1 MSLPSSPGGDASSTI
16 ANDTRHLPNR
26 PPREGVRGVGSHRL
40 DEREEASII
49 YWLIVKHDGLGRRVF
64 TTRLTGSEEVLP
76 IFGHA
81 EEAGEF
87 LRLGKL
93 ENGWRVRGT
102 GVGELVSVLLGLC
115 ANVRRVALDP
125 MPETDADAGILASF
139 VSMGRENFMEF
150 LSSNL
155 RLEK

>member
-16 ANDTRHLPNR
+16 ANDTKHLPNR
-26 PPREGVRGVGSHRL
+26 PPREGVRGVGAHRL

-102 GVGELVSVLLGLC
+102 GPESSSRCSSVSVPTSEGSRWTRC
-115 ANVRRVALDP
+115 PKP
-125 MPETDADAGILASF
+125 MPMPGYWP
-139 VSMGRENFMEF
+139 VS
-150 LSSNL
+150 
-155 RLEK
+155 

>member
-1 MSLPSSPGGDASSTI
+1 M
-16 ANDTRHLPNR
+16 
-26 PPREGVRGVGSHRL
+26 
-40 DEREEASII
+40 

-115 ANVRRVALDP
+115 QRPKGRAGPDARNRCRCRDTGQFREHGTGKLHRVPLEQPPAREVRI
-125 MPETDADAGILASF
+125 E
-139 VSMGRENFMEF
+139 
-150 LSSNL
+150 
-155 RLEK
+155 

>member
-1 MSLPSSPGGDASSTI
+1 MGA
-16 ANDTRHLPNR
+16 
-26 PPREGVRGVGSHRL
+26 HRL
-40 DEREEASII
+40 DEREEMLTM
-49 YWLIVKHDGLGRRVF
+49 YWLIVKRGGLGTRVF
-64 TTRLTGSEEVLP
+64 TTNLTSDEEMLP

-102 GVGELVSVLLGLC
+102 GSGELASVFLDLC

-125 MPETDADAGILASF
+125 MPKTDADAGILASL
-139 VSMGRENFMEF
+139 VSMGRETFMEF
-150 LSSNL
+150 LTKSDP
-155 RLEK
+155 RPDP